1 MENTFTP
8 LKDTLASQGK
18 SFSQENLNALAK
30 TAGIENYKSTNDQN
44 KQLAQMLQ
52 KTTPA
57 SNATVSNANVSPIAL
72 NQLNTQAVDIPQPAP
87 VSTQTAPVAPQNFAN
102 DFLQQTQVEDTQA
115 QKSASNLSLAISSLI
130 PELQGQAEATAQAE
144 KVAGVDRYRQELQGI
159 NNQILMKTAEINQD
173 DIRLAQSLQNIED
186 KPIAMEFIT
195 GQQSSVQRN
204 AQLARAL
211 KQADIGIL
219 NARAIGT
226 QGNVQLAVDT
236 AKQAVDLKYAPMKET
251 IATYEAQLKALEPI
265 LNADEKKQ
273 ARAQEVK
280 TKLALNELEQKQ
292 AGEKALQE
300 IIINASSQGAPASL
314 VSRAEKAKT
323 PAQAAMILGQYA
335 GDYYKTE
342 LLKSQIKTDAAQR
355 ANYNANAA
363 KTNAERISAQR
374 ASLSDAGGQQILFG
388 GIQTPQDLQNATTKL
403 KLTEGQGKSL
413 AFAQRAINADK
424 ALQERLKTYDP
435 TTAISALGRGASTDN
450 ARAYQRDLSDFI
462 TAVLRKESGAT
473 ITPDEFALFT
483 PLYSSQGV
491 MTNKNDTLQTNIKRQ
506 GAIDALISEA
516 GPAAPALSS
525 YKQNNTISVEPAIVE
540 SKNPALNT
548 WFKNT
553 VSSVKNIQSAVP
565 TATSYGFTDNQN

>member
-72 NQLNTQAVDIPQPAP
+72 NQLNTQAVNIPQPAP

-323 PAQAAMILGQYA
+323 PAQAAMILGTYA
-335 GDYYKTE
+335 GDFYKTE
-342 LLKSQIKTDAAQR
+342 LLKAQIASQKANTAESYAKIRAAAAQSAQVGQSLAVNINGKPVKVPNNEITDLNQAIISKNSINSLIDDYKKIIQNTGTQTLFGKDAGKR
-355 ANYNANAA
+355 EAL
-363 KTNAERISAQR
+363 KTNIIFAMKNLEKTGALDKGSVDVLSGSIPDSAFFNTEGGQLAKLDELKSTVNGKADELIKSYKGTTAELDPRTKR
-374 ASLSDAGGQQILFG
+374 AYELNETTNYVDTVINSLSGTAKVDA
-388 GIQTPQDLQNATTKL
+388 N
-403 KLTEGQGKSL
+403 SY
-413 AFAQRAINADK
+413 INN
-424 ALQERLKTYDP
+424 L
-435 TTAISALGRGASTDN
+435 
-450 ARAYQRDLSDFI
+450 
-462 TAVLRKESGAT
+462 
-473 ITPDEFALFT
+473 
-483 PLYSSQGV
+483 
-491 MTNKNDTLQTNIKRQ
+491 IK
-506 GAIDALISEA
+506 
-516 GPAAPALSS
+516 
-525 YKQNNTISVEPAIVE
+525 
-540 SKNPALNT
+540 
-548 WFKNT
+548 
-553 VSSVKNIQSAVP
+553 
-565 TATSYGFTDNQN
+565 

>member
-8 LKDTLASQGK
+8 LKDALASQGK

-72 NQLNTQAVDIPQPAP
+72 NQLNTQAVNIPQPAP

-335 GDYYKTE
+335 GDFYKTE
-342 LLKSQIKTDAAQR
+342 LLKAQIASQKANTAESYAKIRAAAAQSAQVGQSLAVNINGKPVKVPNNEITDLNQAIISKNSINSLIDDYKKIIQNTGTQTLFGKDAGKR
-355 ANYNANAA
+355 EAL
-363 KTNAERISAQR
+363 KTNIIFAMKNLEKTGALDKGSVDVLSGSIPDSAFFNTEGGQLAKLDELKSTVNGKADELIKSYKGTTAELDPRTKR
-374 ASLSDAGGQQILFG
+374 AYELNEPTNYVDTVINSLSGTAKVDA
-388 GIQTPQDLQNATTKL
+388 N
-403 KLTEGQGKSL
+403 SY
-413 AFAQRAINADK
+413 INN
-424 ALQERLKTYDP
+424 L
-435 TTAISALGRGASTDN
+435 
-450 ARAYQRDLSDFI
+450 
-462 TAVLRKESGAT
+462 
-473 ITPDEFALFT
+473 
-483 PLYSSQGV
+483 
-491 MTNKNDTLQTNIKRQ
+491 IK
-506 GAIDALISEA
+506 
-516 GPAAPALSS
+516 
-525 YKQNNTISVEPAIVE
+525 
-540 SKNPALNT
+540 
-548 WFKNT
+548 
-553 VSSVKNIQSAVP
+553 
-565 TATSYGFTDNQN
+565 